1 MVDNRDKQ
9 LAAHRLIAEHLQ
21 YLSEQEK
28 MIERMIER
36 KWQELLPM
44 IEQTIDRKIDE
55 HLHP

>member
-9 LAAHRLIAEHLQ
+9 LAAHRIIAEHLQ

-55 HLHP
+55 HLNP